1 MQKNHY
7 SLFLTEDRNGRS
19 VLINLDKITH
29 ITFDE
34 ESNNTYTISLF
45 DDWVELCA
53 VDGDRLIGAWNIF
66 LGVKHS
72 THHVINACQS
82 QGATAKGVQSGLRL
96 EEFLVSAVT
105 CSQMRWEEE
114 A

>member
-7 SLFLTEDRNGRS
+7 SLFLTEDHKGRS

-29 ITFDE
+29 ISLDE
-34 ESNNTYTISLF
+34 GTHSVYLSDCEVI
-45 DDWVELCA
+45 DLCA
-53 VDGDRLIGAWNIF
+53 IDGDRLVGALNIF

-72 THHVINACQS
+72 THHVLNACNS
-82 QGATAKGVQSGLRL
+82 IGPTPQGITSGLRL
-96 EEFLVSAVT
+96 EEFLVSSVT

-114 A
+114 V

>member
-1 MQKNHY
+1 MKNHY
-7 SLFLTEDRNGRS
+7 SLFQTEDRNGRI

-29 ITFDE
+29 ISLDE
-34 ESNNTYTISLF
+34 DSQNTHSIYLS
-45 DDWVELCA
+45 DCEVVELCA

-72 THHVINACQS
+72 THHVINACNSIGSTVQ
-82 QGATAKGVQSGLRL
+82 GVQSGLRL

-105 CSQMRWEEE
+105 CSQMRWDEEV
-114 A
+114 